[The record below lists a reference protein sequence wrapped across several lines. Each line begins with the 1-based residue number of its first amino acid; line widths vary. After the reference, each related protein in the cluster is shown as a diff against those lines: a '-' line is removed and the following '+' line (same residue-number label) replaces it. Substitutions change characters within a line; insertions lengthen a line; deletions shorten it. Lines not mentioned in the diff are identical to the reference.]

1 MRTIAWETAFQIA
14 LRDCSKKLGG
24 GANIY
29 VLLVKGVHAIK
40 HTSFAEGLCYSQ
52 GTDVTMKDFDAF
64 LDMRRCKNWAPKIIS
79 RKCLSI

>member
-1 MRTIAWETAFQIA
+1 MALLGCSCRLKKNVQCESSGFSFIWSKMRTIAWETAFQIA

-40 HTSFAEGLCYSQ
+40 HTSFAEGLC
-52 GTDVTMKDFDAF
+52 
-64 LDMRRCKNWAPKIIS
+64 
-79 RKCLSI
+79 